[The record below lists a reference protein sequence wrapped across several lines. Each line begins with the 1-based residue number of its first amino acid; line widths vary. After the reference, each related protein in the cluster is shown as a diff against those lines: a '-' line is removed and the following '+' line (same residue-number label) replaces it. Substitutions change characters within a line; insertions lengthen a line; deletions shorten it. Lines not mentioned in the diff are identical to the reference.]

1 MPKKRQQFKQYS
13 KPQSTAQASLSS
25 SSSTLTKNHGN
36 QPGRSVNELLAD
48 LRRVSLRSQQV
59 PENSSA
65 FAAPGAPTVPP
76 AIRRILH
83 LPETP
88 APPPRRPVRL
98 APNGRRLPPGPA
110 APRSWLSQ
118 SIHAPKYGSGTQVSD
133 TFERHGLP
141 GAYTPSRRSLVDT
154 TLRKI
159 AEDWEFQRSYNRYY
173 LFSLPNHLKVALI
186 TYLGIHHT
194 KGVSVSDLR
203 AILQPCIDDETT
215 DLDHPDPSTANDSII
230 HLDLACS
237 LGHSLK
243 LRELS
248 DLLFPSP
255 PTRSPQTPIEPL
267 DSWDSRT
274 TTLSTQ
280 TNPSIPTPLLPNLTH
295 LSLALN
301 PRLSSSSSQSTS
313 WRHLLSFATHFP
325 TLTHLSL
332 AYWPEPTLTPN
343 AKLASFV
350 IPNGTGTGSSRT
362 VQYGGTGPYSHSLDD
377 DWSEAILVLRRLS
390 KTLYGLEWLDLT
402 GCCGWATALMAVA
415 EGDLV
420 DWEGDWGKVG
430 KMRMGPGYRLGTEA
444 GESERERWE
453 KDAGVAVR
461 LERYIR
467 SRRAG
472 RGRMIEV
479 ESYGGGGWS

>member
-13 KPQSTAQASLSS
+13 KPQSTAPASLSS
-25 SSSTLTKNHGN
+25 SSSTLTNNHGD

-48 LRRVSLRSQQV
+48 LRRVSLTSQQV

-118 SIHAPKYGSGTQVSD
+118 SIHAPKHGSGTQVSD

-141 GAYTPSRRSLVDT
+141 GAYAPSRRSLVDI

-173 LFSLPNHLKVALI
+173 LYSLPNHLKVALI
-186 TYLGIHHT
+186 TYLGISNP

-203 AILQPCIDDETT
+203 AILLPYIDDETT
-215 DLDHPDPSTANDSII
+215 DLDHPDLSTANDSII
-230 HLDLACS
+230 HLDLAGS

-248 DLLFPSP
+248 DLLFPS
-255 PTRSPQTPIEPL
+255 TSTKFPQTPIEPL
-267 DSWDSRT
+267 DSWDTPT
-274 TTLSTQ
+274 TTTS
-280 TNPSIPTPLLPNLTH
+280 SI
-295 LSLALN
+295 
-301 PRLSSSSSQSTS
+301 S

-390 KTLYGLEWLDLT
+390 KSLYGLEWLDLT

-430 KMRMGPGYRLGTEA
+430 RVMMGPGYKLGVEA

-453 KDAGVAVR
+453 RDVGVGGR

-472 RGRMIEV
+472 RGRRIEV
-479 ESYGGGGWS
+479 VSDGGGGWS